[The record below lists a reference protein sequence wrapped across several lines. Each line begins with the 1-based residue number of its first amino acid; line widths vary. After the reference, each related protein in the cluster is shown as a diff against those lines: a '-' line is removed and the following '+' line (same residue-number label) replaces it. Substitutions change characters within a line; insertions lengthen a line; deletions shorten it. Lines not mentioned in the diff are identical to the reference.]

1 MKKILPKVLAVFLI
15 VALVSCAS
23 SKKSSAKEEPP
34 LSVTTQDKTN
44 DLPATD
50 APVVEP
56 KEASDVSPT
65 YIDSGIEK
73 IEEPGMMVVEETDG
87 LSDSLTSVDRPVQLH
102 EVENKDNVDEEKIN
116 AEVEK
121 WLKAHS
127 LILNKNANSITSNDL
142 GIIQKAISD
151 YGNLSAGAKNKLQK
165 EYNDLQNKLAK
176 AKSLAEAEAKKAADA
191 KAKAAADA
199 KAKADAD
206 AKKAAESKIDAE
218 VAKWKQ
224 AHSAI
229 LNKNANSVT
238 TNDLSAIQKAIS
250 DYGNLSAGAKNKLQK
265 EYKDLQNK
273 LAKAKADAEAKA
285 KADADAKAK
294 ADADKKAKDA
304 GNTLSVSDNGDTAK
318 VATNTQPRGHIVLDN
333 AQFYTVRRGD
343 RLILIAKRFYGSEK
357 GNYFPF
363 IIAGT
368 EEKIEDPDLIEIG
381 QKLTIPDLQAAVS
394 TEESRN
400 YVKQTF
406 YDVADKYEA
415 KGKPGMASQLRA
427 IAAGL

>member
-142 GIIQKAISD
+142 GI
-151 YGNLSAGAKNKLQK
+151 
-165 EYNDLQNKLAK
+165 
-176 AKSLAEAEAKKAADA
+176 
-191 KAKAAADA
+191 
-199 KAKADAD
+199 
-206 AKKAAESKIDAE
+206 
-218 VAKWKQ
+218 
-224 AHSAI
+224 
-229 LNKNANSVT
+229 
-238 TNDLSAIQKAIS
+238 IQKAIS